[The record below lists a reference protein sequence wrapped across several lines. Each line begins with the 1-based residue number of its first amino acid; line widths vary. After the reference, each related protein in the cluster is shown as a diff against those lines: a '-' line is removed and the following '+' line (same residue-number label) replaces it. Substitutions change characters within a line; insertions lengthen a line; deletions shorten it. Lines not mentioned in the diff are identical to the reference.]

1 MDGWMYQIG
10 MNDFGHVV
18 DVDVHVDELLQV
30 EVDFALGER
39 EHPVA
44 DVRLNARL
52 FRIEKIRH
60 RVRHIE
66 QFRFEPPQQPRL
78 FHAAAV
84 TVVTVVAVVA
94 VVAHHHR
101 AATAAVNKQKS
112 VSGFFR
118 FFH

>member
-1 MDGWMYQIG
+1 MYQIG

-78 FHAAAV
+78 FHAAAA
-84 TVVTVVAVVA
+84 VTVVAVVA